1 MFCCCDCYC
10 RPEFTGAECDVPI
23 NKCTNESCVNNG
35 TCSQGVG
42 MITCSCP
49 TGFTGQRCETEI
61 DACDSNQLV
70 SLGLTAQ
77 RESITVLMSL
87 VPMVVHATILQGKLL
102 VAVCLGLRDYD
113 VKSISTSVVLVHV
126 AMEVAA

>member
-1 MFCCCDCYC
+1 MKL
-10 RPEFTGAECDVPI
+10 RLMPVTPI
-23 NKCTNESCVNNG
+23 RVTMARHVKRLVL
-35 TCSQGVG
+35 V
-42 MITCSCP
+42 MP
-49 TGFTGQRCETEI
+49 VHV
-61 DACDSNQLV
+61 QLV

-87 VPMVVHATILQGKLL
+87 VPMVVHATILQEKLL

-113 VKSISTSVVLVHV
+113 VKSISTSVILVHV